1 MIILV
6 SMSSMKSFYKKQNKT
21 KKQGQAKRNGLT
33 QSPFSLPLFV
43 RGT

>member
-1 MIILV
+1 MSSGMVILV
-6 SMSSMKSFYKKQNKT
+6 GRSSMKSFYKK
-21 KKQGQAKRNGLT
+21 KQGQARRNGLT